1 MDKMKDSILEIK
13 NLLKEYSIQSREDY
27 LNKISI

>member
-13 NLLKEYSIQSREDY
+13 NLLKEYSIQSIEDY